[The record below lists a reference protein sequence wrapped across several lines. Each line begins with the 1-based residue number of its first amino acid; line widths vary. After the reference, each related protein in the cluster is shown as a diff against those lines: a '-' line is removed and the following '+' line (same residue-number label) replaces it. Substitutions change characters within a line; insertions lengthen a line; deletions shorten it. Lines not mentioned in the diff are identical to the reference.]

1 MTGNRRSVL
10 DKTWQQPGGR
20 IMNRYI
26 RQTYGSTDTV
36 NNYLKTIDLAAVSA
50 PLNRDQSNFDDQM
63 AASRPPRRENSHAA
77 ESGQKVDTNPPS
89 APTKAVARK
98 RARAH
103 SGEPSEA
110 GTCGP
115 SEEPVQQASRGGHSG
130 GARKGS
136 GRRQREKG
144 PNPKHQRA
152 AEARQRYE
160 LLEEERELLDNLADF
175 WDERFD
181 KPRRQRVALPPWDV
195 HKDYAPPAESDGKE
209 AELPCA
215 PGRRSSRR

>member
-1 MTGNRRSVL
+1 
-10 DKTWQQPGGR
+10 
-20 IMNRYI
+20 MNRYI

-50 PLNRDQSNFDDQM
+50 PLNRDQDNFDDQM
-63 AASRPPRRENSHAA
+63 AASRPPRQEEPHTE
-77 ESGQKVDTNPPS
+77 ESGQKVDINSPS
-89 APTKAVARK
+89 APTRAAPRNVARNS
-98 RARAH
+98 ARAQ
-103 SGEPSEA
+103 SGEPSKA

-115 SEEPVQQASRGGHSG
+115 SEAPVQQASRGGHSG

-181 KPRRQRVALPPWDV
+181 KPRRQRVPLSPWDV
-195 HKDYAPPAESDGKE
+195 HKEYPSPAKFDGKE

-215 PGRRSSRR
+215 PGRRSSKR

>member
-10 DKTWQQPGGR
+10 DKTWQQPGGI

-26 RQTYGSTDTV
+26 RQTYGSTGTV
-36 NNYLKTIDLAAVSA
+36 TNYLKNIDLAAVSA
-50 PLNRDQSNFDDQM
+50 PLNGEQTNFDDQM
-63 AASRPPRRENSHAA
+63 AASRPPRRENSRAA
-77 ESGQKVDTNPPS
+77 ESRQKVDINPPS
-89 APTKAVARK
+89 TPTTAVPGSKPR
-98 RARAH
+98 RTARAQSDVH
-103 SGEPSEA
+103 AKA

-115 SEEPVQQASRGGHSG
+115 SEEPVQQAGRGGHSG
-130 GARKGS
+130 GAGKGS

-181 KPRRQRVALPPWDV
+181 NPRRQRVPLPPWDV
-195 HKDYAPPAESDGKE
+195 HKDCAPPAESPARATCSG
-209 AELPCA
+209 L
-215 PGRRSSRR
+215 

>member
-50 PLNRDQSNFDDQM
+50 PLNRDQDNFDDQM
-63 AASRPPRRENSHAA
+63 SASRPPRQENPHTE
-77 ESGQKVDTNPPS
+77 ESGQKVDIDSLS
-89 APTKAVARK
+89 APTEAAPGNVACK
-98 RARAH
+98 SARAH
-103 SGEPSEA
+103 SEA

-115 SEEPVQQASRGGHSG
+115 SEEPVQQASRGGAG
-130 GARKGS
+130 KGS